1 MLLNR
6 IVCFDSFFR
15 EKAFQICGNKFEADD
30 LVQEMYLKLHNYN
43 QEKLLQM
50 IERGVA
56 KFVAVRILKQLK
68 IDNHRKAKKVDD
80 DYTFIHHSEE
90 YQELN
95 LEITELLN
103 ELYWFDR
110 DLFKF
115 YVEDDYSIRSLSKE
129 TGISTNKIYQTINK
143 VKEQIKEKCKERN
156 IPLKV
161 SPKIHS

>member
-43 QEKLLQM
+43 QIKLEEM
-50 IERGVA
+50 IDRGVA

-68 IDNHRKAKKVDD
+68 IDNHRKAKKVED

-161 SPKIHS
+161 SPKV

>member
-6 IVCFDSFFR
+6 IVCFDSYFR

-43 QEKLLQM
+43 QEKLEQM

-68 IDNHRKAKKVDD
+68 IDDYRKSKAIDD
-80 DYTFIHHSEE
+80 DYTFINHSEE

-95 LEITELLN
+95 LEINQLLN

-115 YVEDDYSIRSLSKE
+115 YVQDDYSIRGLSKE
-129 TGISTNKIYQTINK
+129 TGISVHKIHQTITK
-143 VKEQIKEKCKERN
+143 VKQEIKEKCKERK
-156 IPLKV
+156 IPLRV
-161 SPKIHS
+161 NPKA

>member
-6 IVCFDSFFR
+6 IVCFDSYFR

-30 LVQEMYLKLHNYN
+30 LVQEMYLKLHNYH
-43 QEKLLQM
+43 QGKLEEM
-50 IERGVA
+50 INRGVA
-56 KFVAVRILKQLK
+56 KFVGVRILKQLK
-68 IDNHRKAKKVDD
+68 IDEYRKAKPIED
-80 DYTFIHHSEE
+80 DYTFIHHGED

-95 LEITELLN
+95 LEINELLN

-115 YVEDDYSIRSLSKE
+115 YVKDDYSIRSLAKE
-129 TGISTNKIYQTINK
+129 TGISVNKIYQTITK
-143 VKEQIKEKCKERN
+143 VKQEIKEKCKERN

-161 SPKIHS
+161 NPKA

>member
-43 QEKLLQM
+43 QIKLEEM
-50 IERGVA
+50 IDRGVA

-68 IDNHRKAKKVDD
+68 IDNHRKAKKVED

-95 LEITELLN
+95 LEITELFN

-156 IPLKV
+156 IPLKIN
-161 SPKIHS
+161 PKN